1 MKAQFING
9 QLKNMSNL
17 LYDKYQNIKLS
28 DIMKIAIVSGKSEG
42 PTKLN
47 AFDNAL
53 SDAGIGDVNLIKVSS
68 MLAGNAEIQELP
80 KLKAGSMVNCVLS
93 EVTSSKPGAE
103 ITAVVAVAIGNELG
117 CVDETSGIDKSPE
130 ELKDEAE
137 FMVRYMM
144 EKRDVDIREMI
155 IESSTATVENIA
167 SVVASVVYLKDEIIE
182 G

>member
-1 MKAQFING
+1 M
-9 QLKNMSNL
+9 
-17 LYDKYQNIKLS
+17 
-28 DIMKIAIVSGKSEG
+28 MKIAIVSGKDEG

-68 MLAGNAEIQELP
+68 MLAGNAEIEKLP

-93 EVTSSKPGAE
+93 EITSDNPRDE
-103 ITAVVAVAIGNELG
+103 ITAVIAVAIGDELG
-117 CVDETSGIDKSPE
+117 CVVETTGINEDIMDLE
-130 ELKDEAE
+130 NEAK

-144 EKRDVDIREMI
+144 DKRNVEIKNLI
-155 IESSTATVENIA
+155 VESSTATVENIA
-167 SVVASVVYLKDEIIE
+167 SVVASVVYLKDDIIE

>member
-1 MKAQFING
+1 MR
-9 QLKNMSNL
+9 
-17 LYDKYQNIKLS
+17 
-28 DIMKIAIVSGKSEG
+28 IAIVYGKDEG

-68 MLAGNAEIQELP
+68 MLAGNTQIQDLP

-93 EVTSSKPGAE
+93 EITSDTPGDE
-103 ITAVVAVAIGNELG
+103 ITAVVAVAIGKPLG
-117 CVDETSGIDKSPE
+117 CVVETTGINKDPKDLE
-130 ELKDEAE
+130 EEAQ

-144 EKRDVDIREMI
+144 EKRGVEITDLI
-155 IESSTATVENIA
+155 IKSSSTTVKNIA